1 MSYILCNLSKLLK
14 NRHKKYLPE
23 TKKSKIVKNFTNYDW
38 TNPYFCE
45 KITLGC

>member
-1 MSYILCNLSKLLK
+1 M
-14 NRHKKYLPE
+14 KKASVAE

-38 TNPYFCE
+38 TNQHFCE